1 VDCDALARQFDLQ
14 LQQVNLSYK
23 TIGRKTHRLGLPDV
37 MLVTS
42 GTFARLEEYQYLGTG
57 GISRN
62 QVKIPR
68 VLRNPAQIALLEEHA
83 CRKSMPAA
91 QMKTHPH

>member
-1 VDCDALARQFDLQ
+1 MEEIAVKDVDCDALARLFDQQ

-23 TIGRKTHRLGLPDV
+23 TIGRKTRRLGLPEV

-42 GTFARLEEYQYLGTG
+42 GTFAKLEEHQYLEAD

-62 QVKIPR
+62 QVKVPR
-68 VLRNPAQIALLEEHA
+68 VLRNPVQIALLEA
-83 CRKSMPAA
+83 YVCRR
-91 QMKTHPH
+91 